1 MAYTDIDKSDDYFQ
15 TVLYTGDDANNRQ
28 ISVNFS
34 PDLTWIKVRNES
46 YGHMWFDRIRGIAFT
61 FSSQTTNASTDR
73 TGIGWTNSGCTTDSF
88 TVDRGSNESLNETG
102 RPFVAWNWLGGGT
115 GVSNTDG
122 TISSTVSASTTSGF
136 SIVSYTGNG
145 SSSATVG
152 HGLGT
157 TPSMIICKSRSNGT
171 NWAVYHKSL
180 AANNGMALNST
191 LASDT
196 VATFSDGLLGT
207 SPTSS
212 TFGFIAGS
220 GGLPSINTNAYTY
233 IAYCFADVKGFSKA
247 FSYTGNGSA
256 DGVFTY
262 CGFKP
267 AFLLVKSTGAD
278 NWCMLDNKRDTF
290 NVMDKRLFPNLSNA
304 ESTGVPAVVDF
315 VSNGFK
321 LRTSDSSFNLNGQSF
336 IGIAFAENPFVTST
350 SIPTTA
356 R

>member
-1 MAYTDIDKSDDYFQ
+1 MAYTTIDNSVEYFN
-15 TVLYTGDDANNRQ
+15 TLTYTGDGVSPKSITGVGFQPDFVWLKNRGTTNYHLLQDVIRGVTSTNVLSSNDVAAEPSFTNIGFISSFNSDGFTATSSGGSLAVLNASANN
-28 ISVNFS
+28 
-34 PDLTWIKVRNES
+34 
-46 YGHMWFDRIRGIAFT
+46 Y
-61 FSSQTTNASTDR
+61 
-73 TGIGWTNSGCTTDSF
+73 
-88 TVDRGSNESLNETG
+88 
-102 RPFVAWNWLGGGT
+102 VAWNWLANGA
-115 GVSNTDG
+115 GVSNTAG
-122 TISSTVSASTTSGF
+122 SITSTVSANTTSGF
-136 SIVSYTGNG
+136 SIVSYTGTGAN
-145 SSSATVG
+145 ATVG
-152 HGLGT
+152 HGLSSAPKMVIFKNRDDGT
-157 TPSMIICKSRSNGT
+157 QEWDT
-171 NWAVYHKSL
+171 YHIGL
-180 AANNGMALNST
+180 TDATYFIQLNST
-191 LASDT
+191 NAQSNTNGTLRFNSTAPSST
-196 VATFSDGLLGT
+196 LFSVGT
-207 SPTSS
+207 ST
-212 TFGFIAGS
+212 T
-220 GGLPSINTNAYTY
+220 TNASGEDI

-304 ESTGVPAVVDF
+304 ESTGVPTVVDF

-336 IGIAFAENPFVTST
+336 IGFAIAENPFVTST